1 MKSRKTTENK
11 DNCKALNKLTRA
23 DLLEL
28 LIYQMKENERLKKE
42 LNEAKKKLDERKIA
56 IETSGSIAEAALKI
70 SGIFEAA
77 QRAVDLYKESSG
89 LNDNDKST
97 VSED

>member
-11 DNCKALNKLTRA
+11 DNCEALNKLTRA

-42 LNEAKKKLDERKIA
+42 LNEAQKKLDERKIA